1 MSCQGFFRGSLHP
14 KYLNHRTIRTSYV
27 SRRRISNRALRIPPP
42 NRRIPRCP
50 GGETTKRRVSGL
62 PVLRS
67 RNHGRKMKWNPY
79 VPYKWYLP
87 KKTCFMENWRV
98 EVLFAKGSLLSTIC
112 NYFLIVGSAI
122 WCHIWL
128 TIVERYFSVWCGY
141 NVYNDMLP
149 RHPKFVG
156 VKNWVVVWNVFLLSC
171 RKLRRWPNLTSTICS
186 NGLVQTPTRKYS
198 SIWELWTCFV
208 SNVPGTC
215 QTSFINQ
222 KWNCTVSNIFF
233 VTKCKQK
240 SCESI
245 TMVSQPTS
253 TQRYPS
259 PEIAGLFE
267 SWLAI
272 RFPWGRHN
280 INALQ

>member
-1 MSCQGFFRGSLHP
+1 MQ
-14 KYLNHRTIRTSYV
+14 
-27 SRRRISNRALRIPPP
+27 
-42 NRRIPRCP
+42 
-50 GGETTKRRVSGL
+50 
-62 PVLRS
+62 
-67 RNHGRKMKWNPY
+67 
-79 VPYKWYLP
+79 
-87 KKTCFMENWRV
+87 
-98 EVLFAKGSLLSTIC
+98 
-112 NYFLIVGSAI
+112 VGVI
-122 WCHIWL
+122 YGNLWL

-171 RKLRRWPNLTSTICS
+171 RKLGRWPNLTSTICS

-222 KWNCTVSNIFF
+222 KWNCTVSNIFS

-245 TMVSQPTS
+245 TMVSQPTYLHPNVPIPRNS
-253 TQRYPS
+253 RPYQELIS
-259 PEIAGLFE
+259 H
-267 SWLAI
+267 S
-272 RFPWGRHN
+272 FPLRRP
-280 INALQ
+280 